1 MDLQSLSDDEL
12 LELYSQ
18 AGGDGGG
25 GFAAPNTS
33 FSERMPGSGPAK
45 DQSQMPDPRAS
56 RLQAQQY
63 TPSVGSGS
71 TGRVAPVFDD
81 IDTQPRRPEL
91 QAGLEAR
98 AGAAS
103 LQAMSD
109 EDLLALYET
118 SKGPG
123 DGIVRNAAA
132 GLNSALYATAGAPV
146 DGATWL
152 INKGIQGAN
161 ALTGADLSEIRDPI
175 GGSQSIANAFGAI
188 GVDDPA
194 NVRANTTGERIARG
208 VGEGVGYTVAPQAAV
223 GGLARA
229 GAIAPEV
236 AAGAYSLLGWPSST
250 AAVAGN
256 AVAGGAAGGGAVAA
270 MEATTDRYDPLS
282 GLAGGMAGGA
292 VGTLVSRV
300 PRALGEGARMA
311 RDWAAPLTTSGQ
323 ERFAAKT
330 LRDAATD
337 PRTAAMALDEP
348 GVIVPGS
355 QPTTFQQT
363 GDMGLGALER
373 RYATMDPAAF
383 NQRRADQNAARL
395 DSLGA
400 IQPEGH
406 PEALTRALRTQF
418 DNIDKQAD
426 AALQAAMQNARTK
439 AQGLG
444 GVNSAEANGEAI
456 RTAARAAD
464 AAARERAGLLWK
476 AVDPEGKFALGTDNL
491 RDVAGTIRKAMPE
504 TARPM
509 EGEEAAIFDIIGRLK
524 GAIGFPSMSAL
535 RSRISTEMRLE
546 LLAKGESPS
555 YARLSRLR
563 GAIQQDIDGVIAQ
576 KAAQEAEAV
585 ARGAMREEDTIAAK
599 WAQNVGNWVEGWRG
613 REVADSGQRAAE
625 GTGGNVASRAAPV
638 RPVAGADR
646 PGRGQPGEAPGG
658 QGMAAD
664 ADLSPNFDDAA
675 RGRLAAATEATKQR
689 KQTFGEGALGSM
701 LRRSGSDG
709 PYRLQNAAVP
719 EKLFFPGGRSAE
731 NIAKFRKAVGDEQA
745 MGHLAD
751 YAVSQMRRAA
761 ETPEGI
767 IDPKRLESWRRRH
780 SDALKAFP
788 ALNARFA
795 DVEKASQAAIEAG
808 TRRAQQLDDF
818 QRGLVGRLIGAEHPE
833 DVTRMVG
840 SIFGRQDANAVMARL
855 AKETNTNPEARQGLR
870 KAVVDHMLGRY
881 VSNTEAA
888 TSGRTLLKADQ
899 LQSFLKQ
906 NRSILKRIFAEN
918 EMQRMQA
925 VADDLQR
932 ANRSIASVKLPGS
945 PGTAQDTFA
954 VQKGETGKTIL
965 AKVLGAALVGGAAAG
980 LGGSA
985 VGILGASAVNAAR
998 QAGIHTVDDLVR
1010 DALLHPDR
1018 AALLLHK
1025 GAFKP
1030 DTGPAVTLA
1039 KRYRQSIASG
1049 VATSSGGK
1057 QEPEPLQVEVTQ
1069 PANMP
1074 DYRKSGTS
1082 LDLFAGPTT
1091 KTLDRFSGPTYAEQ
1105 LGLRR

>member
-1 MDLQSLSDDEL
+1 MHLQTLSDDEL
-12 LELYSQ
+12 LDLYSQ
-18 AGGDGGG
+18 SQTGGG
-25 GFAAPNTS
+25 GYLAPSTS
-33 FSERMPGSGPAK
+33 NAERIPGAGSFK
-45 DQSQMPDPRAS
+45 DQSQMPAPGAGL
-56 RLQAQQY
+56 LQSQQY
-63 TPSVGSGS
+63 TPSVGAGS
-71 TGRVAPVFDD
+71 TGRVGPVFDD
-81 IDTQPRRPEL
+81 ISAQPQRPEL
-91 QAGLEAR
+91 QAGLETR

-109 EDLLALYET
+109 DDLQALYAQ

-132 GLNSALYATAGAPV
+132 GLNSALYNTAGAPI

-152 INKGIQGAN
+152 INKGIQGVN
-161 ALTGADLSEIRDPI
+161 AATGANLSEIRDPI
-175 GGSQSIANAFGAI
+175 GGSQSIANAFGTI
-188 GVDDPA
+188 GVDDPV

-208 VGEGVGYTVAPQAAV
+208 VGEGIGYTVAPQATV
-223 GGLARA
+223 GGLAKA
-229 GAIAPEV
+229 GAIAPE
-236 AAGAYSLLGWPSST
+236 AASAAYNLLGWPSST

-270 MEATTDRYDPLS
+270 MEATPDRYDPLS

-292 VGTLVSRV
+292 VGTLVSGI
-300 PRALGEGARMA
+300 PRLAGEGARIA
-311 RDWAAPLTTSGQ
+311 GDWVAPMRRSGQ
-323 ERFAAKT
+323 ERMAGQILRAAA
-330 LRDAATD
+330 DD
-337 PRTAAMALDEP
+337 PRAAAMALDEP

-355 QPTTFQQT
+355 TPTTFQQT

-373 RYATMDPAAF
+373 KYAATDPAAF
-383 NQRRADQNAARL
+383 NQRRADQNSARL
-395 DSLGA
+395 DSLGG

-418 DNIDKQAD
+418 DNIDKQGD
-426 AALQAAMQNARTK
+426 ALVQAAMQSARTK
-439 AQGLG
+439 TQALG
-444 GVNSAEANGEAI
+444 GTNSAEASGEAI
-456 RTAARAAD
+456 RSVVRAAD
-464 AAARERAGLLWK
+464 TAERERAGALWK
-476 AVDPEGKFALGTDNL
+476 AVDPEGKYALGTDNL
-491 RDVAGTIRKAMPE
+491 RNIAAEIRKGMPE
-504 TARPM
+504 TAKPM
-509 EGEEAAIFDIIGRLK
+509 EGEEASIFDVIGRLK

-535 RSRISTEMRLE
+535 RSRITTEMRKE
-546 LLAKGESPS
+546 LLANGESPS
-555 YARLSRLR
+555 YARLKRLR

-585 ARGAMREEDTIAAK
+585 ARGAMSEEDTLLARMESVLG
-599 WAQNVGNWVEGWRG
+599 AQRGEWLEGRAGEAGRNVV
-613 REVADSGQRAAE
+613 SGS
-625 GTGGNVASRAAPV
+625 GTSGTSRAAPV
-638 RPVAGADR
+638 SAAPRSQG
-646 PGRGQPGEAPGG
+646 PGRSGFDDAASNP
-658 QGMAAD
+658 GMAPD
-664 ADLSPNFDDAA
+664 AGLTPNFDDAA

-701 LRRSGSDG
+701 LRRSGNDG

-719 EKLFFPGGRSAE
+719 EKLFFPGGKSAE
-731 NIAKFRKAVGDEQA
+731 NINKFRKAVGDDQA
-745 MGHLAD
+745 MGHLQD
-751 YAVSQMRRAA
+751 YAVAQMRKAA

-767 IDPKRLESWRRRH
+767 IDPKRLDVWRRRH

-795 DVEKASQAAIEAG
+795 DVEKASQAAIDAG
-808 TRRAQQLDDF
+808 TRRAQKLDDY

-840 SIFGRQDANAVMARL
+840 SIFGRQDANAIMARL

-906 NRSILKRIFAEN
+906 NRSVLKRIFGEN

-932 ANRSIASVKLPGS
+932 ANRSVSAVKLPGGS
-945 PGTAQDTFA
+945 NTVQDTLA
-954 VQKGETGKTIL
+954 VGPGDSGKTIL
-965 AKVLGAALVGGAAAG
+965 TKIALSTAAGAATAGFATGFAGFAAVLGAGTAMALRQN
-980 LGGSA
+980 
-985 VGILGASAVNAAR
+985 GINS
-998 QAGIHTVDDLVR
+998 VDDLVR

-1030 DTGPAVTLA
+1030 DTGPAVALA

-1049 VATSSGGK
+1049 AATATGGT

-1069 PANMP
+1069 PANMSELGSP
-1074 DYRKSGTS
+1074 GLS
-1082 LDLFAGPTT
+1082 
-1091 KTLDRFSGPTYAEQ
+1091 YAEQ
-1105 LGLRR
+1105 LGMRR

>member
-1 MDLQSLSDDEL
+1 MDLQTLSDDEL
-12 LELYSQ
+12 LDLYSQ
-18 AGGDGGG
+18 NGGDGGYL
-25 GFAAPNTS
+25 APSTS
-33 FSERMPGSGPAK
+33 NAERIPGAGSFK
-45 DQSQMPDPRAS
+45 DQSRMPDPGAGL
-56 RLQAQQY
+56 LQSQQY
-63 TPSVGSGS
+63 TPSVGAGS
-71 TGRVAPVFDD
+71 TGRVGPVFDD
-81 IDTQPRRPEL
+81 IAAQPQRPEL
-91 QAGLEAR
+91 QAGLETR

-109 EDLLALYET
+109 DDLQALYEQ

-123 DGIVRNAAA
+123 DGIMRNAAA

-146 DGATWL
+146 DAATWAL
-152 INKGIQGAN
+152 NKGIQGAN
-161 ALTGADLSEIRDPI
+161 ALTGADLPEIQNPI

-229 GAIAPEV
+229 GAIGPEAT
-236 AAGAYSLLGWPSST
+236 AAAFNLLGWPNST

-270 MEATTDRYDPLS
+270 MEATPDRYDPLS

-292 VGTLVSRV
+292 VGTLVSGI
-300 PRALGEGARMA
+300 PRLAGEGLRVA
-311 RDWAAPLTTSGQ
+311 RDWAAPMRRSGQ
-323 ERFAAKT
+323 ERMAGQV
-330 LRDAATD
+330 LREAATD
-337 PRTAAMALDEP
+337 PRAAAQALDEP

-373 RYATMDPAAF
+373 KYAAMDPAAF
-383 NQRRADQNAARL
+383 NQRRADQNSARL
-395 DSLGA
+395 DSLGG

-418 DNIDKQAD
+418 DNIDKQGD
-426 AALQAAMQNARTK
+426 AMVQAAMQNARTK
-439 AQGLG
+439 TQALG
-444 GVNSAEANGEAI
+444 GTNSAEASGEAI
-456 RTAARAAD
+456 RSVVRAAD
-464 AAARERAGLLWK
+464 TAERERAGALWK
-476 AVDPEGKFALGTDNL
+476 AVDPEGKYALGTDNL
-491 RDVAGTIRKAMPE
+491 RNTAAEIRKGMPE
-504 TARPM
+504 TAKPM
-509 EGEEAAIFDIIGRLK
+509 EGEEASIFSIIGRLK

-535 RSRISTEMRLE
+535 RSRITTEMRKE
-546 LLAKGESPS
+546 LLANGESPS
-555 YARLSRLR
+555 YARLSRVR

-585 ARGAMREEDTIAAK
+585 ASGAMREEDTMFARMEAK
-599 WAQNVGNWVEGWRG
+599 QREWYDARG
-613 REVADSGQRAAE
+613 REESLGQSFVAGGRPDA
-625 GTGGNVASRAAPV
+625 TGGSRRISAAPGATGQS
-638 RPVAGADR
+638 RGGSGNAAGD
-646 PGRGQPGEAPGG
+646 PGVQGAPE
-658 QGMAAD
+658 
-664 ADLSPNFDDAA
+664 LTPNFDDAA

-689 KQTFGEGALGSM
+689 KQTFGEGTLGSM
-701 LRRSGSDG
+701 LRRSGNDG

-719 EKLFFPGGRSAE
+719 EKLFFPGGKSAE
-731 NIAKFRKAVGDEQA
+731 NINKFRKAMGDDQA
-745 MGHLAD
+745 MAHLED
-751 YAVSQMRRAA
+751 YAVSQMRKAA

-767 IDPKRLESWRRRH
+767 IDPKRLEVWRRRH

-795 DVEKASQAAIEAG
+795 DVEKASQAAIDAG
-808 TRRAQQLDDF
+808 SRRAQQLDDY

-833 DVTRMVG
+833 DITRMVG
-840 SIFGRQDANAVMARL
+840 SIFGRQDANAIMARL
-855 AKETNTNPEARQGLR
+855 AKETNTTPEARQGLR

-906 NRSILKRIFAEN
+906 NRSVLKRIFGEN

-932 ANRSIASVKLPGS
+932 ANRSIASVKLPGGS
-945 PGTAQDTFA
+945 NTVQDTLA
-954 VQKGETGKTIL
+954 VGPGDSGKTIL
-965 AKVLGAALVGGAAAG
+965 TKIALSTAAGAATAGFATGFAGFAAVLGAGTAMALRQN
-980 LGGSA
+980 
-985 VGILGASAVNAAR
+985 GINS
-998 QAGIHTVDDLVR
+998 VDDLIR

-1030 DTGPAVTLA
+1030 DTGPAVALA

-1049 VATSSGGK
+1049 AATATGGT
-1057 QEPEPLQVEVTQ
+1057 QEPEPLHVEVTQ

-1074 DYRKSGTS
+1074 N
-1082 LDLFAGPTT
+1082 
-1091 KTLDRFSGPTYAEQ
+1091 YAEQ
-1105 LGLRR
+1105 LGMRR